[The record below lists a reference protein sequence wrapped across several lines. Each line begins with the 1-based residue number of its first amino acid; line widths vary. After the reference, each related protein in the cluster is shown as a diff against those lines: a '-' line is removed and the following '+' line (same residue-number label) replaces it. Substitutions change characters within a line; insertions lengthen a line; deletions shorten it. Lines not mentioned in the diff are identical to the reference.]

1 MDVESFLNSLSK
13 EDLRFSITEDRLPS
27 RSAPETIDALFH
39 LPLLALVV
47 MVIAT
52 QATLSTV
59 LLGRKVALLLVE
71 HFSALRHSPQGL
83 EASLTLRRR
92 CADALAYLEA
102 ANLVTVSNDPM
113 REIAL
118 TQAGK
123 KRLEAASRNVNDL
136 GLMIRQ
142 LRISQRRATAR
153 SSGDE
158 R

>member
-1 MDVESFLNSLSK
+1 MNVESFLKSVS
-13 EDLRFSITEDRLPS
+13 EADLRLSTTDDHLPL

-47 MVIAT
+47 MVIASR
-52 QATLSTV
+52 AALSTV

-71 HFSALRHSPQGL
+71 HFIALRRSPHGL
-83 EASLTLRRR
+83 ETSLTLRRR

-102 ANLVTVSNDPM
+102 AKLVTVSNEPT

-118 TQAGK
+118 TQVGK
-123 KRLEAASRNVNDL
+123 NRLEVASRDASDL
-136 GLMIRQ
+136 GLLIRQ
-142 LRISQRRATAR
+142 LRISQRRVMAR
-153 SSGDE
+153 SGGDE